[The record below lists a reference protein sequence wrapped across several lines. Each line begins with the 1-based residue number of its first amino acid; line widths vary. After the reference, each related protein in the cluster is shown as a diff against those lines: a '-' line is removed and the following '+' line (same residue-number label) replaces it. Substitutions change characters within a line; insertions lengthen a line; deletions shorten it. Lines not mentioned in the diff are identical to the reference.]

1 MTEPQHPE
9 GARTYRASSG
19 LVILIPSTLL
29 ALFLLGDAVV
39 RGSWAQMLLLAPWVL
54 LAVWAV
60 YELSYVSSVRV
71 DSQGVVVQN
80 MLRRTS
86 FGWANVRDIDLR
98 WQLQFSL
105 DDGRDLT
112 CYGGPAR
119 ARPPRPSRGDDD
131 ERKAPAGLLAL
142 TDIRDLWEGAPPVA
156 TSIRRTWDVPALIAL
171 AVIVLWA
178 VGAILVTGT
187 ASA

>member
-1 MTEPQHPE
+1 
-9 GARTYRASSG
+9 
-19 LVILIPSTLL
+19 
-29 ALFLLGDAVV
+29 
-39 RGSWAQMLLLAPWVL
+39 MLLIAPWVL
-54 LAVWAV
+54 LALWVV

-71 DSQGVVVQN
+71 DPEGVVVQN

-86 FGWANVRDIDLR
+86 FGWNNVRDIDLR

-119 ARPPRPSRGDDD
+119 ARPPRPARGDAA
-131 ERKAPAGLLAL
+131 EPKAPPAS
-142 TDIRDLWEGAPPVA
+142 APSRKSAISGRRRLSCPR
-156 TSIRRTWDVPALIAL
+156 SIRRTWDAPALIAL

-178 VGAILVTGT
+178 IGAIIVAGT
-187 ASA
+187 ASP

>member
-9 GARTYRASSG
+9 GAHTYRASSG
-19 LVILIPSTLL
+19 LVILIPSVLL

-39 RGSWAQMLLLAPWVL
+39 QGSWGQMLLLAPWVL

-71 DSQGVVVQN
+71 DSEGAIVQN

-86 FGWANVRDIDLR
+86 FGWKNVRDIDLR
-98 WQLQFSL
+98 WQLQFAL
-105 DDGRDLT
+105 DDGRELT

-119 ARPPRPSRGDDD
+119 ARPPRSARGGDG
-131 ERKAPAGLLAL
+131 EAKAPSGLRAL
-142 TDIRDLWEGAPPVA
+142 TNIRDLWQSAAAGD

-171 AVIVLWA
+171 AAIAVWA
-178 VGAILVTGT
+178 AGAILVVNAG
-187 ASA
+187 

>member
-1 MTEPQHPE
+1 VTEPLHPE

-54 LAVWAV
+54 LALWIV

-71 DSQGVVVQN
+71 ESEGVVVQN
-80 MLRRTS
+80 MLRRTC

-105 DDGRDLT
+105 DDGRELT

-119 ARPPRPSRGDDD
+119 ARPPRPARGD
-131 ERKAPAGLLAL
+131 EVEPKAPAGLRAL
-142 TDIRDLWEGAPPVA
+142 TDIRDLWDAAPPA
-156 TSIRRTWDVPALIAL
+156 HTSIRRTWDVPAIIAF
-171 AVIVLWA
+171 AVIVVWA
-178 VGAILVTGT
+178 VGAIVVVNVG
-187 ASA
+187 

>member
-1 MTEPQHPE
+1 M
-9 GARTYRASSG
+9 
-19 LVILIPSTLL
+19 VILIPSTLL

-54 LAVWAV
+54 LALWIV

-71 DSQGVVVQN
+71 DSEGVVVQN

-105 DDGRDLT
+105 TDGRELT

-119 ARPPRPSRGDDD
+119 ARPPRPVRGGESDT
-131 ERKAPAGLLAL
+131 KAPSGLREL
-142 TDIRDLWEGAPPVA
+142 TSIRDLWEAAPA
-156 TSIRRTWDVPALIAL
+156 GDSSIRRTWDVPGLIVL
-171 AVIVLWA
+171 AVIAVWAAGAVL
-178 VGAILVTGT
+178 VVKSTML
-187 ASA
+187 

>member
-29 ALFLLGDAVV
+29 ALFLLGDTVV
-39 RGSWAQMLLLAPWVL
+39 RGSWVQMLLIAPWVL
-54 LAVWAV
+54 LALWVV

-71 DSQGVVVQN
+71 DPEGVVVQN

-86 FGWANVRDIDLR
+86 FGWNNVRDIDLR

-119 ARPPRPSRGDDD
+119 ARPPRPARGDAA
-131 ERKAPAGLLAL
+131 EPKAPAGLRAL
-142 TDIRDLWEGAPPVA
+142 TDIRDLWEAAPPVP
-156 TSIRRTWDVPALIAL
+156 TSIRRTWDASALIAL

-178 VGAILVTGT
+178 IGAIIVAGT
-187 ASA
+187 VSP